1 MYIVANCFSVY
12 PVHNNIIMI
21 QGDVE
26 SVCTVFLHGLYKSSQ
41 LLAKG
46 ENVSFTLPANIQYN
60 TSFIIT
66 NAAIRSGIV
75 SHIVF
80 SKNFYIITF
89 Y

>member
-1 MYIVANCFSVY
+1 M
-12 PVHNNIIMI
+12 
-21 QGDVE
+21 E
-26 SVCTVFLHGLYKSSQ
+26 SVCTVSLHGLYKSSQ

-66 NAAIRSGIV
+66 NAAIQSRIV

-80 SKNFYIITF
+80 SKKLLIMKYIISPLEHLD
-89 Y
+89 